1 MFTLNIHDVSDI
13 DLGDV
18 RSYFSNDSKRLF
30 YAREILITSTTGSF
44 RLSLFAEQSSDL
56 DLESSVSLNRL
67 NVTAK
72 HEGEM
77 ICLTS

>member
-1 MFTLNIHDVSDI
+1 MMTLNIHDVSAI

-30 YAREILITSTTGSF
+30 YAREILITSSTGSF

-56 DLESSVSLNRL
+56 DLEQADGNYIPTMSE
-67 NVTAK
+67 AA
-72 HEGEM
+72 
-77 ICLTS
+77 